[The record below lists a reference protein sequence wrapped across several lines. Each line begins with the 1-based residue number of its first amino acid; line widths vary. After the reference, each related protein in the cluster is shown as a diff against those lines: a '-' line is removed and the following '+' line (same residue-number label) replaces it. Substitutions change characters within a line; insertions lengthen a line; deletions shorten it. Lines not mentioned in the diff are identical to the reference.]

1 MVWERRNEMQAGN
14 GTFVR
19 AARADDVR
27 TQGVL
32 VVHAAGQTIAL
43 FHHEDRFFAVD
54 NRCPH
59 MGFPLHKG
67 SCRNGILTCHWHHAR
82 FDLASGGTF
91 DPFADDVRAYPT
103 RVQDGDIW
111 IDLSPPK
118 TAPLERYRARLA
130 DGLEHN
136 IRLVIA
142 KAVIGLDAT
151 GASVAVPLQVG
162 AEFGT
167 RYSRSGWGS
176 GLTILTAMANI
187 LPVLRAEDRPR
198 ALYQGLT
205 HVARETAGQAPAFV
219 QEPLPTT
226 EERPEVYK
234 RWFRQFVEVRDRDGA
249 ERTLRTAIAVGLPMP
264 TVADIVFS
272 AATDHFYIDFGH
284 SLDFANKAFE
294 MLHLIGWEYAE
305 QVLPSIVPRLT
316 GARRSEELASWRH
329 PIDLAK
335 LLWAAFEEL
344 PALLERG
351 QHATTCW
358 EGRGE
363 LVETLL
369 RDNPADS
376 INALKASLADGA
388 TPEQLASAVVYAAAR
403 RIAHFH
409 TANEF
414 GDWDTVLHTFTYANA
429 VHQAIRRK
437 PSVELLRGVF
447 DAAMSV
453 YLDRFLNMPSAALPR
468 SNGADPGSLDKL
480 LDMLNQQQQVNEVG
494 RFISD
499 YLTSGGE
506 DGALLAMLAH
516 ALLREDA
523 DFHTF
528 QVVEAGFRQYQA
540 LRGTEEGRVVLVAVG
555 RYLAAHCPTP
565 RAMGQT
571 YQIALRLHRGEELY
585 AEME

>member
-1 MVWERRNEMQAGN
+1 
-14 GTFVR
+14 
-19 AARADDVR
+19 
-27 TQGVL
+27 
-32 VVHAAGQTIAL
+32 
-43 FHHEDRFFAVD
+43 
-54 NRCPH
+54 
-59 MGFPLHKG
+59 
-67 SCRNGILTCHWHHAR
+67 
-82 FDLASGGTF
+82 
-91 DPFADDVRAYPT
+91 
-103 RVQDGDIW
+103 
-111 IDLSPPK
+111 
-118 TAPLERYRARLA
+118 
-130 DGLEHN
+130 
-136 IRLVIA
+136 
-142 KAVIGLDAT
+142 
-151 GASVAVPLQVG
+151 
-162 AEFGT
+162 
-167 RYSRSGWGS
+167 
-176 GLTILTAMANI
+176 
-187 LPVLRAEDRPR
+187 
-198 ALYQGLT
+198 
-205 HVARETAGQAPAFV
+205 
-219 QEPLPTT
+219 
-226 EERPEVYK
+226 
-234 RWFRQFVEVRDRDGA
+234 
-249 ERTLRTAIAVGLPMP
+249 
-264 TVADIVFS
+264 
-272 AATDHFYIDFGH
+272 
-284 SLDFANKAFE
+284 
-294 MLHLIGWEYAE
+294 
-305 QVLPSIVPRLT
+305 
-316 GARRSEELASWRH
+316 
-329 PIDLAK
+329 
-335 LLWAAFEEL
+335 
-344 PALLERG
+344 
-351 QHATTCW
+351 
-358 EGRGE
+358 
-363 LVETLL
+363 
-369 RDNPADS
+369 
-376 INALKASLADGA
+376 
-388 TPEQLASAVVYAAAR
+388 VVYAAAR

-585 AEME
+585 TEME

>member
-1 MVWERRNEMQAGN
+1 MRAGN
-14 GTFVR
+14 GKFVR

-27 TQGVL
+27 AQGVL
-32 VVHAAGQTIAL
+32 VVHVEGQTIAL
-43 FHHEDRFFAVD
+43 FHHEDQFFAVD

-103 RVQDGDIW
+103 HVENGDIW

-118 TAPLERYRARLA
+118 VAPVDRYRARLA
-130 DGLEHN
+130 EGLRHN

-142 KAVIGLDAT
+142 KSVIGLDAS
-151 GASVAVPLQVG
+151 GASSAVPLQVG
-162 AEFGT
+162 ADFGT
-167 RYSRSGWGS
+167 RYSRNGWGS

-187 LPVLRAEDRPR
+187 LPVLRPEDRPR

-219 QEPLPTT
+219 QESLPTS
-226 EERPEVYK
+226 ERRPKVYK

-249 ERTLRTAIAVGLPMP
+249 ERVLRTAVAVGLPMSV
-264 TVADIVFS
+264 VADIVFS
-272 AATDHFYIDFGH
+272 AATDHFYIDSGH

-294 MLHLIGWEYAE
+294 MLGLIGWEHAE
-305 QVLPSIVPRLT
+305 QVLPSVVPRLT

-329 PIDLAK
+329 PMDLAR

-344 PALLERG
+344 PALMERG
-351 QHATTCW
+351 QRATAQW

-369 RDNPADS
+369 RDNPVES
-376 INALKASLADGA
+376 INALKVSLADGA
-388 TPEQLASAVVYAAAR
+388 TPEQLASAVAYAAAR

-414 GDWDTVLHTFTYANA
+414 GDWDTVLHTFTYAHA
-429 VHQAIRRK
+429 VHQAVRRT
-437 PSVELLRGVF
+437 PSVEMLRGVF

-453 YLDRFLNMPSAALPR
+453 YLDRFLNMPPAALPR
-468 SNGADPGSLDKL
+468 PNGARPDSLDTL
-480 LDMLNQQQQVNEVG
+480 LDMLNRQQQVHEAGCFV
-494 RFISD
+494 SD
-499 YLTSGGE
+499 YLTSGG
-506 DGALLAMLAH
+506 DDAALLATLGH

-540 LRGTEEGRVVLVAVG
+540 LRGTEEGRVVLIAVA

-585 AEME
+585 AEVE